1 MPTTQQNRINTIIAI
16 INSSPSLT
24 STNVNKLK
32 TEFRQVIAVDTIA
45 PPKRKHILK
54 ILHSTRALDSTL
66 KAILDHYHI
75 RNGKHSI
82 GQYITQFTNH
92 TLTTLGKLS
101 PSERAKYQRE
111 IADIRNT
118 HLHNADSYPRN
129 DSEVY
134 QLISEMQALI
144 TRVTSL

>member
-1 MPTTQQNRINTIIAI
+1 MPTQHDRINTIIAI
-16 INSSPSLT
+16 VNSSPSLT
-24 STNVNKLK
+24 RANINKLK
-32 TEFRQVIAVDTIA
+32 TEFRQVIEVDAIV
-45 PPKRKHILK
+45 PPKRKRILK

-82 GQYITQFTNH
+82 GQYIIQFTVH
-92 TLTTLGKLS
+92 TNPALGKLS

-129 DSEVY
+129 DSEVF

-144 TRVTSL
+144 TRVTGL